1 MAGDQ
6 KISALTNGNP
16 AQSGDLLPIDRSG
29 ANFAVTAGS
38 VAALAQ
44 GGVSQRT
51 ARVPRSLKVQPNS
64 SAMSGGGVTF
74 GSQPTG
80 GGVGQSPGSP
90 FLVANNDTP
99 APDTIYV
106 GIQTTT
112 ANPSSSAYSL
122 MDNIDYFVP
131 PARGNVYTTAN
142 LAVVKWRVRVIDTV
156 DVRLWLTMSDIYGTL
171 RNDMNAALPSTIN
184 LFGFRYDTSAGDSHW
199 MAVTSLTSSANT
211 VVDTGITPV
220 INESAT
226 FAIEVSPTTLKFYI
240 NDNLVATITTNILAS
255 TIYIGDLFRVDNIG
269 IANVKGFAINEVTL
283 FENY

>member
-51 ARVPRSLKVQPNS
+51 ARVSRSLKIQPNS

-122 MDNIDYFVP
+122 MDNINYFVP

-142 LAVVKWRVRVIDTV
+142 LAVVKWRCRVIDTV

-240 NDNLVATITTNILAS
+240 NDNLVATITTNILAN